1 MRFDFK
7 TEYQQD
13 IRLFRHRSDVIGNG
27 VLLAALLLAPLVLPA
42 YFVGELTF
50 LLVYGIAGVGLM
62 LLSGYAGLISL
73 GHAAFMGI
81 GAYAHSIMLEAGLPF
96 IVTLPAA
103 GLITGVIGMLLG
115 IPALR
120 MTGLYLAIATLAFSI
135 IVEHVIGKWE
145 GLTQGHGGMQ
155 VPDATLFGL
164 DIGDITDFYYVA
176 LVILVLVIL
185 GAANLLRSATGRA
198 LIALRESETAAQAL
212 GVNLAY
218 TKVVAFALSAAITGM
233 AGGLFAHRI
242 GWLEPGSFNVILS
255 LQLLMM
261 VVVGGLGSLKGAL
274 LGVAFLG
281 LLDSSI
287 AILKDYLPSA
297 IAGTAGFQLFIFG
310 LVLVLFVLYEP
321 LGLYG
326 RWLKIKAWF
335 DHFPMYRRATFQRTK
350 TYMKSER
357 YK

>member
-7 TEYQQD
+7 TGYRQD
-13 IRLFRHRSDVIGNG
+13 VRMFRHRSDVIGNG
-27 VLLAALLLAPLVLPA
+27 ALLLCMLAAPLILPE

-50 LLVYGIAGVGLM
+50 LLVYGIACVGLM
-62 LLSGYAGLISL
+62 LLSGFTGLISL

-81 GAYAHSIMLEAGLPF
+81 GAYAHSILLEAGLPF
-96 IVTLPAA
+96 IVTLPIA
-103 GLITGVIGMLLG
+103 GLITGAIGMLLG

-145 GLTQGHGGMQ
+145 GLTHGHGGMQ
-155 VPDATLFGL
+155 VPDATLLGL

-176 LVILVLVIL
+176 LVILCLVIL
-185 GAANLLRSATGRA
+185 ATTNLLRSATGRSM
-198 LIALRESETAAQAL
+198 IALRDSEVAAQAL

-261 VVVGGLGSLKGAL
+261 VVVGGLGSIKGAL

-281 LLDSSI
+281 VLDPAI
-287 AILKDYLPSA
+287 AILKDYLPA
-297 IAGTAGFQLFIFG
+297 AVAGTAGFQLFIFG
-310 LVLVLFVLYEP
+310 LVLVFFVLFEP
-321 LGLYG
+321 RGLYG
-326 RWLKIKAWF
+326 RWLKVKAWF

-357 YK
+357 